1 MCQIKAHADSI
12 SNMSLRKTFAENIKY
27 YRKEQGFSQQTLA
40 EKCDIATNY
49 LSEIERGQK
58 FPSVEIIERL
68 SRELNIPAS
77 LFFLEAN
84 SKIDDNDLIKKR
96 NKEFSE
102 KLINTVT
109 NLLKE
114 YNISN

>member
-12 SNMSLRKTFAENIKY
+12 SYMSLRKTFAENIKY

-68 SRELNIPAS
+68 SQVLNTPAN
-77 LFFLEAN
+77 LFFMQ
-84 SKIDDNDLIKKR
+84 SKTVVNNDFLIKKR

-109 NLLKE
+109 DLLKE